1 MKSLPVAIIVLVAV
15 AALVGFA
22 GFSPVPAQPIPAP
35 VAWEYKMLPLTYDNP
50 RADEKALTELG
61 AAGWEVVEYTNMVRG
76 GATSLSSDSRLVL
89 KRAKR

>member
-1 MKSLPVAIIVLVAV
+1 MKSAPAIIVLAAV
-15 AALVGFA
+15 AALVVFTRP
-22 GFSPVPAQPIPAP
+22 SPAPAQPAP
-35 VAWEYKMLPLTYDNP
+35 LVLAWEYKMLPLTYDNP

-89 KRAKR
+89 KRQKR